1 MGSTLEKPQIFIRER
16 PLQAPRHRALSP
28 LTTSNRKFS
37 PFSWRSI
44 KREWLINPKAD
55 ILSGAVV
62 GLALIPEA
70 IAFSIIAGV
79 DPKVGLYASFIIAV
93 VTAFLGGRPGSISAA
108 TGAMAL
114 LMIDLVKDYGLE
126 YLLAATFLTGI
137 IQVIFGLL
145 QLGRQM
151 KFVPRAVMIGYINA
165 LAVLIFLAQLPQLTD
180 VPYMVYVITAL
191 SLGII
196 YILPVFTKAV
206 PSPLVALAVMT
217 IAAITLKI
225 DVPTVGDMGELP
237 TAPPVFALPQVPFTL
252 ETLQII
258 FPYAFTLAIVGLIA
272 SFLTASLVDDLTD
285 TPSDKNREAKG
296 QGIANIV
303 TAFFGGM
310 AGCGMI
316 GQSVINVQS
325 GGRGRLSTLAAG
337 IFLLIA
343 ILFLQDWVSQMPMA
357 VLVAVM
363 IMVSI
368 GTFRWSSFTN
378 MRRVPR
384 SEVIVML
391 TTMFVIIFTRNF
403 ALGVGIGIVM
413 STVFFSRKVAKLV
426 FVDKVLSEDGDRRIY
441 NISGQIFFV
450 SRDEFANAFDFND
463 PVELVTIDLT
473 NAHLWDQGAVEVLDK
488 TVQKFRRQGIEVEVV
503 GLNQASSTLFSRLAT
518 EKELVT
524 DG

>member
-1 MGSTLEKPQIFIRER
+1 
-16 PLQAPRHRALSP
+16 
-28 LTTSNRKFS
+28 
-37 PFSWRSI
+37 
-44 KREWLINPKAD
+44 
-55 ILSGAVV
+55 V

-93 VTAFLGGRPGSISAA
+93 ITAFLGGRPGSISAA

-114 LMIDLVKDYGLE
+114 LMVDLVKEHGLE

-145 QLGRQM
+145 KLGRQM

-180 VPYMVYVITAL
+180 VPYTVYILTAL

-196 YILPVFTKAV
+196 YILPRFTKAF
-206 PSPLVALAVMT
+206 PSPLVALIVMT
-217 IAAITLKI
+217 VAAINLGLE
-225 DVPTVGDMGELP
+225 VPTVSDMGDLP
-237 TAPPVFALPQVPFTL
+237 TAAPTFALPQVPFTL

-258 FPYAFTLAIVGLIA
+258 LPYSFTLAIVGLLA
-272 SFLTASLVDDLTD
+272 SFLTAALVDDLTD

-337 IFLLIA
+337 IFLLVS
-343 ILFLQDWVSQMPMA
+343 ILGLQDWVGQMPMA
-357 VLVAVM
+357 ALVAVM

-378 MRRVPR
+378 MRNVPR
-384 SEVIVML
+384 SEVVVML
-391 TTMFVIIFTRNF
+391 TTMFVIIFSRNF

-413 STVFFSRKVAKLV
+413 STVFFSRKVARLV
-426 FVDKVLSEDGDRRIY
+426 FVDKVLSEDRAHRIY
-441 NISGQIFFV
+441 KVAGQIFFV
-450 SRDEFANAFDFND
+450 SRDEFANSFDFSE
-463 PVELVTIDLT
+463 PVEQVTIDLN
-473 NAHLWDQGAVEVLDK
+473 NAHIWDQGAVEVLDK
-488 TVQKFRRQGIEVEVV
+488 TVQKFRRKGIEVTVI
-503 GLNQASSTLFSRLAT
+503 GLNEASSTLLNRLAT
-518 EKELVT
+518 DEELLEA
-524 DG
+524 

>member
-1 MGSTLEKPQIFIRER
+1 MNIRNSIPRSFNLRTL
-16 PLQAPRHRALSP
+16 
-28 LTTSNRKFS
+28 
-37 PFSWRSI
+37 
-44 KREWLINPKAD
+44 KREWLVNPKAD

-93 VTAFLGGRPGSISAA
+93 ITAFLGGRPGSISAA

-114 LMIDLVKDYGLE
+114 LMIDLVAEHGLP

-145 QLGRQM
+145 KLGRQM

-165 LAVLIFLAQLPQLTD
+165 LAILIFRAQLPQLTD
-180 VPYMVYVITAL
+180 VPYTVYVITAL

-196 YILPVFTKAV
+196 YILPRFTKAV

-217 IAAITLKI
+217 VATITLKL
-225 DVPTVGDMGELP
+225 DVPTVGQQGALP
-237 TAPPVFALPQVPFTL
+237 TAPPAFAIPQVPFTL

-258 FPYAFTLAIVGLIA
+258 FPYSITLAIVGLLA

-285 TPSDKNREAKG
+285 TPSDKTREAKG

-325 GGRGRLSTLAAG
+325 GGRGRLSTLTAG
-337 IFLLIA
+337 IFLLVS
-343 ILFLQDWVSQMPMA
+343 ILFLQDWVRQMPMA

-384 SEVIVML
+384 TEVVVML

-426 FVDKVLSEDGDRRIY
+426 FVDRVLVEDGARRIY
-441 NISGQIFFV
+441 KISGQIFFV
-450 SRDEFANAFDFND
+450 SRDEFATSFNFAE
-463 PVELVTIDLT
+463 PVERVTIDLT

-488 TVQKFRRQGIEVEVV
+488 TVQKFRRKGVEVDV
-503 GLNQASSTLFSRLAT
+503 IGLNEASSTLLNRLAT
-518 EKELVT
+518 EEELVA
-524 DG
+524 DA

>member
-1 MGSTLEKPQIFIRER
+1 MNIPNLNVRSLN
-16 PLQAPRHRALSP
+16 LRAL
-28 LTTSNRKFS
+28 
-37 PFSWRSI
+37 
-44 KREWLINPKAD
+44 KREWLVNPKAD
-55 ILSGAVV
+55 LLSGAVV

-93 VTAFLGGRPGSISAA
+93 ITSFLGGRPGSISAA

-114 LMIDLVKDYGLE
+114 LMVDLVKEHGLQ

-137 IQVIFGLL
+137 FQVIFGVL

-165 LAVLIFLAQLPQLTD
+165 LAVLIFMAQLPQLTN
-180 VPYMVYVITAL
+180 VPPMVYVLTVL

-196 YILPVFTKAV
+196 YILPRFTKAV

-217 IAAITLKI
+217 IAAIALRL

-237 TAPPVFALPQVPFTL
+237 TTPPLFALPQVPFNL
-252 ETLQII
+252 ETLNII
-258 FPYAFTLAIVGLIA
+258 LPYSLTLAIVGLLA

-285 TPSDKNREAKG
+285 TPSDKNQEAKG
-296 QGIANIV
+296 QGIANMV

-325 GGRGRLSTLAAG
+325 GGRGRLSSLAAG
-337 IFLLIA
+337 IFLLGA
-343 ILFLQDWVSQMPMA
+343 ILFLQDWVRQMPMA
-357 VLVAVM
+357 ALVAVM

-378 MRRVPR
+378 IPRVPR
-384 SEVIVML
+384 SEVVVML

-403 ALGVGIGIVM
+403 ALGVATGIVM
-413 STVFFSRKVAKLV
+413 STVFFSRKIAELV
-426 FVDKVLSEDGDRRIY
+426 LVDRVMLEEGTHRVYKV
-441 NISGQIFFV
+441 SGQIFFL
-450 SRDEFANAFDFND
+450 SRDEFMASFNFSEL
-463 PVELVTIDLT
+463 VEQVTIDLSH
-473 NAHLWDQGAVEVLDK
+473 AHLWDQGAVEMLDK
-488 TVQKFRRQGIEVEVV
+488 AVQKFRRQGIEVNVV
-503 GLNQASSTLFSRLAT
+503 GLNEASTTLLNRLAT
-518 EKELVT
+518 DEELISN
-524 DG
+524 DPS

>member
-1 MGSTLEKPQIFIRER
+1 MTI
-16 PLQAPRHRALSP
+16 
-28 LTTSNRKFS
+28 SNRKIS

-44 KREWLINPKAD
+44 KREWLVNPKAD

-93 VTAFLGGRPGSISAA
+93 ITAFLGGRPGSISAA

-114 LMIDLVKDYGLE
+114 LMIDLVKDYGLQ

-145 QLGRQM
+145 QLGPQM

-258 FPYAFTLAIVGLIA
+258 FPYAFTLALVGLIA

-384 SEVIVML
+384 SEVLVML
-391 TTMFVIIFTRNF
+391 TTMSVIIFTRNF

-426 FVDKVLSEDGDRRIY
+426 FVDKVLSEDGARRTY

-450 SRDEFANAFDFND
+450 SRDEFASAFNFTD
-463 PVELVTIDLT
+463 PVESVTIDLT

-503 GLNQASSTLFSRLAT
+503 GLNQASSTLLSRLAT
-518 EKELVT
+518 EDELVT
-524 DG
+524 GA

>member
-1 MGSTLEKPQIFIRER
+1 MNILNFNV
-16 PLQAPRHRALSP
+16 RALS
-28 LTTSNRKFS
+28 
-37 PFSWRSI
+37 WRSL
-44 KREWLINPKAD
+44 KREWLVNPKAD

-114 LMIDLVKDYGLE
+114 LMIDLVKDYGLQ
-126 YLLAATFLTGI
+126 YLLAATFLTGV
-137 IQVIFGLL
+137 IQVVFGLL
-145 QLGRQM
+145 KLGRQM

-165 LAVLIFLAQLPQLTD
+165 LAVLIFLAQLPQLTN

-196 YILPVFTKAV
+196 YILPRFTKAV

-217 IAAITLKI
+217 IAAIALGL

-258 FPYAFTLAIVGLIA
+258 FPYSITLAIVGLLA

-285 TPSDKNREAKG
+285 TPSDKTREAKG

-303 TAFFGGM
+303 TSFFGGM

-337 IFLLIA
+337 IFLLA
-343 ILFLQDWVSQMPMA
+343 SILFLQDWVSQMPMA

-384 SEVIVML
+384 SEVSVML

-426 FVDKVLSEDGDRRIY
+426 FVDKVLVEDGARRIY
-441 NISGQIFFV
+441 KISGQIFFV
-450 SRDEFANAFDFND
+450 SRDEFAASFDFAD
-463 PVELVTIDLT
+463 PVECVTIDLT
-473 NAHLWDQGAVEVLDK
+473 DAHLWDQGAVEVLDR
-488 TVQKFRRQGIEVEVV
+488 TVQKFRRQGIEVDVV
-503 GLNQASSTLFSRLAT
+503 GLNQASSTLLNRLAT
-518 EKELVT
+518 AEELV
-524 DG
+524 DGA